1 MHENIKYRIIG
12 LIVLVII
19 VSLGAPFVWRASE
32 TGRPPVVAT
41 IDWPSSA
48 VTVSPDVLSNQK
60 AAVNDKLSSHAVLP
74 AQPLVSSD
82 AEDHNLTQPDQSG
95 SAEAALTEAWVIQLA
110 TFKQQ
115 ANAERLVAQLKAQG
129 YQAYFRQQT
138 SQNGVTLN
146 RVYVGPMSDRHDIDQ
161 ALEALLTEN
170 GLRGI
175 PMRAKTGAV

>member
-32 TGRPPVVAT
+32 TGKPPVVAT

-48 VTVSPDVLSNQK
+48 VTVSPDVLNKQK
-60 AAVNDKLSSHAVLP
+60 TAVNDKLNSHAALP

-82 AEDHNLTQPDQSG
+82 VEAQNLTQPDQTS
-95 SAEAALTEAWVIQLA
+95 STEAALTEVWVIQLA

-138 SQNGVTLN
+138 SKNGVTLN
-146 RVYVGPMSDRHDIDQ
+146 RVYVGPMSNRHDIDQ
-161 ALEALLTEN
+161 ALEALLTVN
-170 GLRGI
+170 GLQGI

>member
-1 MHENIKYRIIG
+1 MPSVMMQRLLG
-12 LIVLVII
+12 AIVVIVI
-19 VSLGAPFVWRASE
+19 VSVGAPFVWRASA
-32 TGRPPVVAT
+32 TGKPPVVAT

-48 VTVSPDVLSNQK
+48 VRVSPDVLNKQK
-60 AAVNDKLSSHAVLP
+60 APVNDKLNSHAALP
-74 AQPLVSSD
+74 AQPLAPSND
-82 AEDHNLTQPDQSG
+82 EDQNLTQPDHTSPT
-95 SAEAALTEAWVIQLA
+95 EAALTEAWVIQLA
-110 TFKQQ
+110 TFKHQ

-138 SQNGVTLN
+138 SKNGVTLN

-170 GLRGI
+170 GLQGI

>member
-1 MHENIKYRIIG
+1 MHENMKYRIIG

-32 TGRPPVVAT
+32 TGKPSVVAT
-41 IDWPSSA
+41 IDWPSSD
-48 VTVSPDVLSNQK
+48 VTVSPDVLSSQNTIQ
-60 AAVNDKLSSHAVLP
+60 NDKLTSHAALP
-74 AQPLVSSD
+74 APPLAPSNDKDQNLNHSDQPVST
-82 AEDHNLTQPDQSG
+82 EV
-95 SAEAALTEAWVIQLA
+95 ALTEAWVIQLA